1 MLLALNCYVDD
12 VPLYPQIRGSVH
24 FGKASDQTASQARDV
39 GGETTDMAQEG
50 TWAVVP

>member
-12 VPLYPQIRGSVH
+12 APLYPQILGSVH
-24 FGKASDQTASQARDV
+24 FGKASDPTASQARDV
-39 GGETTDMAQEG
+39 GGETTDMARGE